1 MTHQEYAE
9 QQVAHADQMGDGT
22 PFQVAAYLSAIA
34 HGLLA
39 LLEPEPH

>member
-9 QQVAHADQMGDGT
+9 QKVARADGMGQGT
-22 PFQVAAYLSAIA
+22 TFQIAEYLSAIA

-39 LLEPEPH
+39 LLERAAG